1 MNIPDEKQNSHAR
14 SFKIN
19 VIQQI
24 CPYFHLPKSQIWGK
38 HWTLAEPRGFSSF
51 FIEWIKFDLQ
61 QNSVKCLARL
71 ERQNKFQWRLSWWKS
86 QLTAMNRAYYAHS
99 KSAVYF
105 AVSARAWQWLCRP
118 VSTTH
123 TLFMF
128 PSAVTLVSSGCG
140 QRVLCGA
147 AHILQIHWSDQRTP
161 WHGQFQAMQYSHPGC
176 CTGCALPQSS
186 LSSICRSQ

>member
-140 QRVLCGA
+140 QKVRCGA
-147 AHILQIHWSDQRTP
+147 YLTDSLERSTYTLARTNHTVKPPRMLHRLCPPSVLPFKRLQV
-161 WHGQFQAMQYSHPGC
+161 
-176 CTGCALPQSS
+176 
-186 LSSICRSQ
+186 SIIQ